1 MSGSM
6 FRGCQRFSWY
16 AGPMTE
22 TQRQSVYLGPQQK
35 RWTPATW
42 AEVVEAAAGGLL
54 DESHW
59 VDLKR
64 ELATGKASV
73 NTDLAKDLASFAV
86 DGGLLVIGIE
96 DHNSHAGAVCGTSL
110 AGLADRI
117 DQIARDKV
125 RPSLTV
131 RSHPIE
137 NPETPG
143 SGCLL
148 VHVPPSPHAPHMV
161 DYTYYGRGD
170 RANIRLA
177 DEQIRAIIA
186 DRARTRGDVLD
197 ALSAMTT
204 DDPIPGHECGHLYL
218 LAQPETA
225 PGECL
230 VEFLDRS
237 DAHEIV
243 NQTLASVRAAREGG
257 DFEPDLMSLPNSTR
271 RAEGTA
277 FTTLSLDY
285 TPYERTALD
294 LEVREDGGVRLTCGA
309 GVTNENPERFMRQA
323 KRAVFPGIAQGL
335 TRSFVAFAGALSE
348 EHAAYQ
354 GQWQLALRIDKMN
367 GAYSADA
374 LQSFTAS
381 LTPYSRN
388 FYERTTTATTEELVT
403 APADVADRLVNALL
417 RSLGSPP
424 SAR

>member
-1 MSGSM
+1 
-6 FRGCQRFSWY
+6 
-16 AGPMTE
+16 MTE
-22 TQRQSVYLGPQQK
+22 ARRSSVYLGPQHK

-86 DGGLLVIGIE
+86 DGGLLIIGIE
-96 DHNSHAGAVCGTSL
+96 DHDSHAGAVCGTPL

-131 RSHPIE
+131 RSHQIE
-137 NPETPG
+137 NPDAPG
-143 SGCLL
+143 VGCLL
-148 VHVPPSPHAPHMV
+148 VHVPPSPLAPHMV

-177 DEQIRAIIA
+177 DEQVRAIIA
-186 DRARTRGDVLD
+186 DRHRARGDVLD
-197 ALSAMTT
+197 ALGAMVVN
-204 DDPIPGHECGHLYL
+204 DPIPAREFGHLYL
-218 LAQPETA
+218 LAQPEAA
-225 PGECL
+225 PSECL
-230 VEFLDRS
+230 VDFLDRR
-237 DAHEIV
+237 DAHDIV
-243 NQTLASVRAAREGG
+243 NRTLLSIQAAREGEG
-257 DFEPDLMSLPNSTR
+257 FEPDLVSLPHSIR

-277 FTTLSLDY
+277 FTTLSPAY
-285 TPYERTALD
+285 TPYERTAVD

-309 GVTNENPERFMRQA
+309 GVTNENPERFMHET
-323 KRAVFPGIAQGL
+323 KRVVFPGIARGL
-335 TRSFVAFAGALSE
+335 TRSFVAFAGALGK

-354 GQWQLALRIDKMN
+354 GQWQLALRIDKTT

-374 LQSFTAS
+374 LHSFTAS
-381 LTPYSRN
+381 LTPYSRD

-403 APADVADRLVNALL
+403 SPADVAGRLVNPLL
-417 RSLGSPP
+417 RSLGVPAT
-424 SAR
+424 AR

>member
-1 MSGSM
+1 
-6 FRGCQRFSWY
+6 
-16 AGPMTE
+16 MTE
-22 TQRQSVYLGPQQK
+22 ARRSSVYLGPQYK

-42 AEVVEAAAGGLL
+42 AEVEEAARGGLL

-86 DGGLLVIGIE
+86 DGGLLIIGIA
-96 DHNSHAGAVCGTSL
+96 DHDSHAGAVCGTSL

-125 RPSLTV
+125 RPSLTI
-131 RSHPIE
+131 RSYPIE
-137 NPETPG
+137 NPDTAG
-143 SGCLL
+143 VGCLL
-148 VHVPPSPHAPHMV
+148 VHIPPSPYAPHMV

-177 DEQIRAIIA
+177 DEQVRAIIA
-186 DRARTRGDVLD
+186 DRNRDRGDILE
-197 ALSAMTT
+197 ALRAMVTN
-204 DDPIPGHECGHLYL
+204 DPIAAHEFGHLYL

-225 PGECL
+225 PRECL
-230 VEFLDRS
+230 VDFLERN
-237 DAHEIV
+237 DAQVIIH
-243 NQTLASVRAAREGG
+243 QTLNDIRAAREGG
-257 DFEPDLMSLPNSTR
+257 QFEPDLVSPPNVIR

-309 GVTNENPERFMRQA
+309 GVIDENPERLMHESART
-323 KRAVFPGIAQGL
+323 VFPGIVQGL
-335 TRSFVAFAGALSE
+335 TRSFVAFAGALGD

-354 GQWQLALRIDKMN
+354 GQWQLGLRIDKMS

-374 LQSFTAS
+374 LRSFMTR
-381 LTPYSRN
+381 LIPYN
-388 FYERTTTATTEELVT
+388 QDVYERTTTATTEELIT
-403 APADVADRLVNALL
+403 APTAVAGRLVNALL
-417 RSLGSPP
+417 RSLGVPP
-424 SAR
+424 AAR